1 MVVQLV
7 RTSRSTAGRSR
18 VVVMYIV
25 YIIQSQ
31 KDNSYYIGHT
41 NDLDDRMARHNQ
53 GKSQYTKSRVPWYLV
68 YAERHETRGEAMKRE
83 YEIKKKKSKNYI
95 KWLINNRK

>member
-1 MVVQLV
+1 
-7 RTSRSTAGRSR
+7 
-18 VVVMYIV
+18 MYTV

-41 NDLDDRMARHNQ
+41 DDLDDRMARHNQ
-53 GKSQYTKSRVPWYLV
+53 GKSKYTKSKIPWYLV
-68 YAERHETRGEAMKRE
+68 HTEKYETRGEAMKRE

-95 KWLINNRK
+95 EWLMKNNKSFWDGSSVG